1 MPIKGQKTTSNG
13 EEGEPNF
20 RHNLNKKICKLH
32 ATITTW
38 WLGWGNGRKFPNIYT
53 PK

>member
-13 EEGEPNF
+13 EEGKPNF

-38 WLGWGNGRKFPNIYT
+38 WLGWEMAGNSQIFIHL
-53 PK
+53 